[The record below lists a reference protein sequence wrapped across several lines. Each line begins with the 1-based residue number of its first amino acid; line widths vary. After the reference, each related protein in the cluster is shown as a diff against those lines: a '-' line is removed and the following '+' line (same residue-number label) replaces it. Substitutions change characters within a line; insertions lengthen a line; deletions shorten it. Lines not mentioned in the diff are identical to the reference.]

1 MAARLAE
8 PVAKESLSRMTANR
22 PNRYSE
28 VHGGIAMRRCSLSA
42 LVLWG
47 IVLLAATPGCG
58 DSDAPTAS
66 IESEASE
73 ETGSGSQSEAQRER
87 AARRQADLFPIVE
100 ITTTAGTF
108 KLKLDRA
115 KAERTV
121 DNFLSY
127 VSSGF
132 YQGTVFHQ
140 VEKGFVVAAGGYN
153 EAMEPKRTGV
163 SIRNEA
169 HNGLKNVKGAVA
181 MVRSPDAPNSAT
193 SQFMINLADN
203 AFLNHQS
210 REIPEN
216 GADKYGYCV
225 FGEVVEG
232 WDVVEQIANSSVK
245 STAVRIARPQAP
257 AAQTAANGAGNSLLT
272 ETAPVES
279 APEFDEVTFDALP
292 TRPIV
297 IQSARRVK

>member
-1 MAARLAE
+1 
-8 PVAKESLSRMTANR
+8 MTANR

-28 VHGGIAMRRCSLSA
+28 VHGGIAMRRCSLLA

-58 DSDAPTAS
+58 DGDTPPAS
-66 IESEASE
+66 ISENE
-73 ETGSGSQSEAQRER
+73 GTGDSSSSALSDAQRER
-87 AARRQADLFPIVE
+87 EARRQADLFPIVE

-140 VEKGFVVAAGGYN
+140 VEKGFVVSTGGYN
-153 EAMEPKRTGV
+153 EMMEPKRTGV
-163 SIRNEA
+163 AIRNEA
-169 HNGLKNVKGAVA
+169 HNGLKNVRASVA
-181 MVRSPDAPNSAT
+181 MVRSPGAPNSAT

-203 AFLNHQS
+203 PFLDHQS
-210 REIPEN
+210 REIAEN
-216 GADKYGYCV
+216 GPDQYGYCV
-225 FGEVVEG
+225 FGEVIEG
-232 WDVVEQIANSSVK
+232 WDVVEQIASASVK
-245 STAVRIARPQAP
+245 STAVRIARPEAP
-257 AAQTAANGAGNSLLT
+257 AAQPVAGNANGQGGALLAETAKT
-272 ETAPVES
+272 ETAPQ
-279 APEFDEVTFDALP
+279 FDEVTFESLP